1 MPDFDKETG
10 NTANLGG
17 SEFYGHGNQFRS
29 PVKNKKP
36 LWQKQQ
42 ANVDQ
47 IDEQDENVHWSGVQ
61 KKPVTCDA
69 YGNPKP
75 SQENLKMM
83 NKTPDLSTRG
93 GSGGGLFG

>member
-10 NTANLGG
+10 NTANLQG

-29 PVKNKKP
+29 PVTKKSFA
-36 LWQKQQ
+36 QKQQ

-47 IDEQDENVHWSGVQ
+47 IEEQDENIHWSGVQ

-69 YGNPKP
+69 YGNPEP
-75 SQENLKMM
+75 NEESLKMT
-83 NKTPDLSTRG
+83 NATPDLSKRG